1 MRTYNYCP
9 LLVNRFNYSVKAFLF
24 LFISFLIVSCQPE
37 KKTEPSGYSQVF
49 MPVLDTVSALFGTD
63 RVERGLHYLDSAMS
77 RINNPNVDDKFRAL
91 GFHFIY
97 WEKTKGDYQKA
108 LLYADTMLVVAN
120 KSGSQKDYQ
129 SNYVEANMALGDAY
143 FSMQKYNDA
152 YLHYFQGFRI
162 GKNYLNNGALSDY
175 SYRMGMIL
183 YKMGHYRLAAGYF
196 KESYRFSFPTR
207 DKFADFYRNQEVL
220 DNIAL
225 SYKHNG
231 ELDSA
236 MFYFTKTLQFI
247 NQNGPQYKDRPR
259 MIEMARGVVYGNQAE
274 VLIIKGDKKEATGL
288 LQKSIAINL
297 QKGNDNRDAEL
308 AEIKLAQIYYDSNAN
323 EQLKNLLT
331 ALLSQLDSI
340 KNNDA
345 EADWNR
351 LMSGYYLRKKDFEVS
366 RAYLQTYITERDS
379 SIKKLNLLKES
390 DVNQQLDSFEKQY
403 LIDNLRGHNKVEQRY
418 LYAAIA
424 CALMA
429 MVIVLLVFRNWKR
442 SKRDIKIVNALNQRV
457 SMQKVDLEKTLEEL
471 KASILEK
478 DRILRAV
485 AHDLRNPVGGIAA
498 LTLAMEDDDFT
509 PEQRELITIIRETS
523 NDTLEL
529 ISELLEVT
537 NDGKSRLKKEL
548 VDINA
553 VVGKSVELLRFKA
566 AEKDQHIELILLLE
580 PEEIMISRE
589 KIWRVLSNLIS
600 NAIKFSPRGATI
612 RVGITDHKKEVE
624 ISVKDDGIGVPEKMQ
639 AEIFNMFTEAK
650 RPGTAGEK
658 SFGLGLSI
666 SKQIVE
672 HHNGKIWVESKP
684 GEGSLFCI
692 SLPKP
697 ASGKVNPSKMQQTN
711 ALTT

>member
-1 MRTYNYCP
+1 MLTCNYCP
-9 LLVNRFNYSVKAFLF
+9 LFVKRFNYSVKAVFL
-24 LFISFLIVSCQPE
+24 LFIPLLIVSCQSEKKPE
-37 KKTEPSGYSQVF
+37 KSGYSEAF
-49 MPVLDTVSALFGTD
+49 LPILDTVSVLFGTD
-63 RVERGLHYLDSAMS
+63 RVERGLQYLDSAMD
-77 RINNPNVDDKFRAL
+77 RISNPNIDDKFRAL
-91 GFHFIY
+91 GFHYVY
-97 WEKTKGDYQKA
+97 WKKTKSDNEKA
-108 LLYADTMLVVAN
+108 LKYANAMLAIAN
-120 KSGSQKDYQ
+120 KSVSRKDYE

-143 FSMQKYNDA
+143 FSMQKYNVA
-152 YLHYFQGFRI
+152 YRHYFEGFRI

-231 ELDSA
+231 DLDSA
-236 MFYFTKTLQFI
+236 MFYFAKALQYI
-247 NQNGPQYKDRPR
+247 NQNGPQYKDRSK
-259 MIEMARGVVYGNQAE
+259 MIDIARGVVYGNQAE
-274 VLIIKGDKKEATGL
+274 VLISKGDTKGATGL
-288 LQKSIAINL
+288 LKESIDINL
-297 QKGNDNRDAEL
+297 RKGNDNRDAEL
-308 AEIKLAQIYYDSNAN
+308 AEIKLAQIYYDNN
-323 EQLKNLLT
+323 DNNGLND
-331 ALLSQLDSI
+331 LLSALRIQLDSV
-340 KNNDA
+340 KNEDA

-351 LMSGYYLRKKDFEVS
+351 LMSGYYLRKSDFKTS
-366 RAYLQTYITERDS
+366 RAYLQNYLTQRDS
-379 SIKKLNLLKES
+379 NLKKLNLLKES
-390 DVNQQLDSFEKQY
+390 DVNQQVESFEKQY
-403 LIDNLRGHNKVEQRY
+403 LIDNLRGHNEIERRY
-418 LYAAIA
+418 LYAAII
-424 CALMA
+424 CVLMA
-429 MVIVLLVFRNWKR
+429 AVIVLLVFRNWKR
-442 SKRDIKIVNALNQRV
+442 SKRDIKMVNALNQQV
-457 SMQKVDLEKTLEEL
+457 NLQKVDLEKTLEEL

-485 AHDLRNPVGGIAA
+485 AHDLRNPIGGIAS

-509 PEQRELITIIRETS
+509 PEQKELITIIRETS

-537 NDGKSRLKKEL
+537 NEGGAGLKKNL

-553 VVGKSVELLRFKA
+553 LLGKSVELLRFKA
-566 AEKDQHIELILLLE
+566 AEKDQHIELTLLQQPDEIL
-580 PEEIMISRE
+580 ISRE

-600 NAIKFSPRGATI
+600 NAIKFSPRGASI
-612 RVGITDHKKEVE
+612 EVSITDRKKEVL
-624 ISVKDDGIGVPEKMQ
+624 ISVKDNGIGVPEKMQ
-639 AEIFNMFTEAK
+639 EEIFNMFTEAK

-672 HHNGKIWVESKP
+672 HHNGRIWVESKA
-684 GEGSLFCI
+684 GEGSVFYV

-697 ASGKVNPSKMQQTN
+697 ASVKAIPSKTQQTN

>member
-1 MRTYNYCP
+1 MLTRNYCP
-9 LLVNRFNYSVKAFLF
+9 QFVKRFNYGVKAFF
-24 LFISFLIVSCQPE
+24 LLIIPFLVSSCQPE
-37 KKTEPSGYSQVF
+37 KKSAASGYSQAF
-49 MPVLDTVSALFGTD
+49 LPVLDTVSALFGTD
-63 RVERGLHYLDSAMS
+63 RVERGLHYLDSAMD
-77 RINNPNVDDKFRAL
+77 RISNPNIDDKFRAL
-91 GFHFIY
+91 GFHYVY
-97 WEKTKGDYQKA
+97 WKKTKGDNTKA
-108 LLYADTMLVVAN
+108 LAYANSMLAIAK
-120 KSGSQKDYQ
+120 KSVSRKDFE

-152 YLHYFQGFRI
+152 YRHYFEGFKI

-231 ELDSA
+231 DLDSA
-236 MFYFTKTLQFI
+236 MFYFAKALQYI
-247 NQNGPQYKDRPR
+247 NQNGPQYKDRPK
-259 MIEMARGVVYGNQAE
+259 MIDMARGVVYGNQAE
-274 VLIIKGDKKEATGL
+274 VLILKGDTKGATVL
-288 LQKSIAINL
+288 LKKSIAINL
-297 QKGNDNRDAEL
+297 QKGNDNSDAEL
-308 AEIKLAQIYYDSNAN
+308 AEIKLAQIYYDTNN
-323 EQLKNLLT
+323 NGDLKNLLSD
-331 ALLSQLDSI
+331 LRIQLDSV
-340 KNNDA
+340 KNEDA

-351 LMSGYYLRKKDFEVS
+351 LMSGYYLRKSDFKTS
-366 RAYLQTYITERDS
+366 GAYLQTYLMERDS
-379 SIKKLNLLKES
+379 GIKKLNLLKES

-403 LIDNLRGHNKVEQRY
+403 LIDNLKGRDKMERRY
-418 LYAAIA
+418 LYAAVV

-429 MVIVLLVFRNWKR
+429 TAIVLLVLRNWKR
-442 SKRDIKIVNALNQRV
+442 SKRDIKTVNALNHQV
-457 SMQKVDLEKTLEEL
+457 NLQKVDLEKTLEDL

-485 AHDLRNPVGGIAA
+485 AHDLRNPIGGIAS

-537 NDGKSRLKKEL
+537 NEGGGGLKKEL

-553 VVGKSVELLRFKA
+553 LLGKSVELLRFKA
-566 AEKDQHIELILLLE
+566 AEKEQHIELSLLQQPDEIL
-580 PEEIMISRE
+580 ISRE

-612 RVGITDHKKEVE
+612 QVSVTDSKKEVL
-624 ISVKDDGIGVPEKMQ
+624 ISVKDNGIGVPEKMQ
-639 AEIFNMFTEAK
+639 DEIFNMFTEAK

-672 HHNGKIWVESKP
+672 HHNGRIWVESKP
-684 GEGSLFCI
+684 GEGSVFFV

-697 ASGKVNPSKMQQTN
+697 PVVRANPLKTQQTN